1 VRNLF
6 GPGFTAQMTYYDTP
20 RGAEVFAAGAF
31 TIAGSALQPVVGRM
45 LDNLWAHM
53 TATGH
58 E

>member
-1 VRNLF
+1 
-6 GPGFTAQMTYYDTP
+6 
-20 RGAEVFAAGAF
+20 VFAAGAF
-31 TIAGSALQPVVGRM
+31 TIAGSALQPVVARM